1 MALNGTTLGDE
12 IANIITDS
20 NASPEAKAQVK
31 AIWERI
37 GQALVSHIKTNAVV
51 TVSAGIT
58 VSTDPTTGQG
68 ATTSSGSGS
77 IS

>member
-1 MALNGTTLGDE
+1 MALNGNTLGDT
-12 IANIITDS
+12 IANILTDET
-20 NASPEAKAQVK
+20 ASPEARAQVK

-37 GQALVSHIKTNAVV
+37 GTAIVNHIKTNASV

-58 VSTDPTTGQG
+58 VTTDPTTGQG
-68 ATTSSGSGS
+68 ATTTTGSGS